1 MSVKEVLLP
10 LVAIGMRNVCGPSA
24 RTVRDMALVERIK
37 KVHAANYSVY
47 GVRKMWHAR
56 GLRWH

>member
-37 KVHAANYSVY
+37 EGHAA
-47 GVRKMWHAR
+47 K
-56 GLRWH
+56 